1 MQERRLGSYELIR
14 RLGEGGMAQ
23 VYLARDARLGRE
35 VAVKV
40 LDSHL
45 AERPGF
51 RERFLREAQL
61 AAALDHPNIVPLYDY
76 GEIGALYLV
85 MPYLSGG
92 SLQEVL
98 KRGPL
103 PVGEVAKYGAQIADA
118 LEYAHKRNVVHRDV
132 KPANMLLHA
141 DGRVLLADFG
151 LAKILDRNE
160 RPATSRGR
168 PDAGTPEYMAP
179 EQIEGRTEARS
190 DIYGLGVVLYL
201 LLTGQLP
208 FTGATSAAV
217 MEGHLYRLP
226 EPPRRRNPKV
236 TPAMEAVVLRA
247 LAKHP
252 ADRYQTGGELGAA
265 LMSALVA
272 GDAEPLPFASG
283 PSVPPFS
290 PPLGLSDIPPRSIGP
305 ISVAP
310 FAAGP
315 SAYPA
320 GPEEPPAELGGYAT
334 GPSAPYLG
342 PGASGLTG
350 RPAGSRMTARVLPQL
365 DLPGMSQRSPY
376 PSQTSSVGRRSFSS
390 SMHGSAGPARPAGMM
405 PSPPPALPPAQM
417 TPPAFTMPP
426 VSMAQVP
433 AMTVAPGAPGGDPL
447 VGSMAVE
454 PHGHSLRFKLV
465 LAVLILLLLA
475 LIGVFVFWAQA
486 SQILVH

>member
-23 VYLARDARLGRE
+23 VYLARDTRLGRE

-40 LDSHL
+40 LDNHL

-51 RERFLREAQL
+51 RERFLREAQV

-76 GEIGALYLV
+76 GETGALYLV

-92 SLQEVL
+92 SMQDVL

-103 PVGEVAKYGAQIADA
+103 PVGEVAKYGAQNADA

-151 LAKILDRNE
+151 LAKILDGTE
-160 RPATSRGR
+160 RPASSRGR

-201 LLTGQLP
+201 LLTGYLP
-208 FTGATSAAV
+208 FTGTTSAGV

-226 EPPRRRNPKV
+226 EPPRRRNPRV

-272 GDAEPLPFASG
+272 GDAEPLPFVSG
-283 PSVPPFS
+283 PSAPPFS
-290 PPLGLSDIPPRSIGP
+290 PPLGFSDVPQRSAGP
-305 ISVAP
+305 TSVAP
-310 FAAGP
+310 FGAGP
-315 SAYPA
+315 SAYPV
-320 GPEEPPAELGGYAT
+320 GPGGYPT
-334 GPSAPYLG
+334 GPSAPY
-342 PGASGLTG
+342 SGLGTG
-350 RPAGSRMTARVLPQL
+350 GMTGGPTGGRMTARVLPKL
-365 DLPGMSQRSPY
+365 EMPGMSQQTPR
-376 PSQTSSVGRRSFSS
+376 PSQTSSVGRMSFSS
-390 SMHGSAGPARPAGMM
+390 SVHGSQGPTGMV
-405 PSPPPALPPAQM
+405 PSFPPGLPPVPPAQM
-417 TPPAFTMPP
+417 APPAFEVPPISIAQAQAMSVVPGAQAGDARMRTTM
-426 VSMAQVP
+426 
-433 AMTVAPGAPGGDPL
+433 GGLAPGGEH
-447 VGSMAVE
+447 S
-454 PHGHSLRFKLV
+454 GHSGRFRLV
-465 LAVLILLLLA
+465 LVVLILLLLA
-475 LIGVFVFWAQA
+475 LIGVFIFWAQT
-486 SQILVH
+486 SQFFAR